1 MSELISYAQNFED
14 IMLWRALKHVDR
26 GCYIDI
32 GAYSPDIDSV
42 SKLFYERGWRGIHI
56 EPNQECADA
65 LRMRRP
71 DELVLQV
78 AVSDLAGVLPFFDI
92 ADTGLSTTEPDIA
105 DTHQA
110 NGFVVRDVSVAAI
123 TLDAVLEHV
132 CGREVHW
139 LKIDVEGSEA
149 RVLRSWVASPVR
161 PWVVVVEATRPMTVE
176 STHTQW
182 EAAVLG
188 KGYVFAYFD
197 GLNRFYVSE
206 RHPELLAGFAC
217 PPNVLDG
224 FRLENGWCAVGVRQW
239 DECQKSLI
247 KSQSDALGAHAEV
260 EALKVS
266 EVVLRQAIEAYRADA
281 IAAYVEVKTLKA
293 SEACLQQAIDA
304 HRAQLEHLISEVD
317 SLRARLDDIRRS
329 HSWRVTRPLRVF
341 SRIVRL
347 LCCSPRRAI
356 SKCLILTMRPLLH
369 RPGIRALLNGV
380 VKRVPVLHRRLRSL
394 AEQEGLVAPP
404 LSTAD
409 VLVSVPV
416 PHVLG
421 QVHRSLACDEKKGM
435 HLLSSRGREIYARMI
450 GQINKGE

>member
-1 MSELISYAQNFED
+1 M
-14 IMLWRALKHVDR
+14 
-26 GCYIDI
+26 
-32 GAYSPDIDSV
+32 
-42 SKLFYERGWRGIHI
+42 
-56 EPNQECADA
+56 
-65 LRMRRP
+65 
-71 DELVLQV
+71 
-78 AVSDLAGVLPFFDI
+78 
-92 ADTGLSTTEPDIA
+92 
-105 DTHQA
+105 
-110 NGFVVRDVSVAAI
+110 
-123 TLDAVLEHV
+123 
-132 CGREVHW
+132 
-139 LKIDVEGSEA
+139 
-149 RVLRSWVASPVR
+149 
-161 PWVVVVEATRPMTVE
+161 VVEATRPMTVE

-329 HSWRVTRPLRVF
+329 HS
-341 SRIVRL
+341 
-347 LCCSPRRAI
+347 
-356 SKCLILTMRPLLH
+356 
-369 RPGIRALLNGV
+369 
-380 VKRVPVLHRRLRSL
+380 
-394 AEQEGLVAPP
+394 
-404 LSTAD
+404 
-409 VLVSVPV
+409 
-416 PHVLG
+416 
-421 QVHRSLACDEKKGM
+421 LACDA
-435 HLLSSRGREIYARMI
+435 SAASFF
-450 GQINKGE
+450 